1 MHLPVRSALAALS
14 LSSCAGKQAASA
26 KPAVYPFRV
35 VLLQSVPHTDTD
47 MRRVAFIPTAI
58 NPTDGTLMPATAFKG
73 NGNFPLESEWDGSF
87 KPYESYTIHSPSNK
101 VRLKLH
107 VVYKEKSY
115 IQSCDVALTANT
127 MTSIKVVF
135 DAAGK
140 LRCEMFK

>member
-1 MHLPVRSALAALS
+1 MKYISLLALAALS
-14 LSSCAGKQAASA
+14 LSACAET
-26 KPAVYPFRV
+26 PAVYPFRV

-47 MRRVAFIPTAI
+47 MRRVAFAPIAI
-58 NPTDGTLMPATAFKG
+58 NPNGGPYMPAIAFEG
-73 NGNFPLESEWDGSF
+73 NGNFPLESDWDGSF
-87 KPYESYTIHSPSNK
+87 KPYESQTIHSPSDK

-135 DAAGK
+135 DAADK
-140 LRCEMFK
+140 LRCEMVK

>member
-1 MHLPVRSALAALS
+1 MKYITLLALAALS
-14 LSSCAGKQAASA
+14 LSACTE

-47 MRRVAFIPTAI
+47 MRRGSFIPTEI
-58 NPTDGTLMPATAFKG
+58 NPTDGRQMPSITFEG
-73 NGNFPLESEWDGSF
+73 NGNFPLESEWDGNF
-87 KPYESYTIHSPSNK
+87 NQYDTINSPSDK

-107 VVYKEKSY
+107 VVYKEKPY

-135 DAAGK
+135 DAADK
-140 LRCEMFK
+140 LRCEMVK